1 MLNLWARGIQNPIE
15 HNLDILNQ
23 VAREFDVSDISG
35 VVLGPNIVMLEQAR
49 CVEIMDEGCGRSV
62 TRVGAVCRMVI
73 QDSVLK
79 ILGRV
84 EIFVYADHLG
94 IKSGG
99 RLLVGITNGSETFPE

>member
-1 MLNLWARGIQNPIE
+1 
-15 HNLDILNQ
+15 
-23 VAREFDVSDISG
+23 
-35 VVLGPNIVMLEQAR
+35 
-49 CVEIMDEGCGRSV
+49 
-62 TRVGAVCRMVI
+62 MVI

-79 ILGRV
+79 ILGGV